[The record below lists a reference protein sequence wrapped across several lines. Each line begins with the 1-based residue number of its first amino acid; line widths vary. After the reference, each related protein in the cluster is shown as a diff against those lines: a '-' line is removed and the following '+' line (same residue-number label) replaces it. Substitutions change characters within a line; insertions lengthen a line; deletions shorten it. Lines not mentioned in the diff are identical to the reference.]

1 MNVLFAGGGSG
12 GHLYPALAIARAMVA
27 ADDRVRPMF
36 VGAKR
41 GIERTILP
49 HSEFPFELL
58 DLHPLYRAQPWLNWR
73 TVVGSAASWRRIA
86 RITAESLPRALVATG
101 GYAAGVALG
110 VASTRRIPIV
120 IQEQN
125 SVPGLTVRMFAA
137 RAAQLHLGFPEAV
150 RQLHLGR
157 GTQVF
162 DSGNPIA
169 PPPVL
174 GDRPPRTEAL
184 ARWGFEPSPDPV
196 LLVFG
201 GSQGAEGINR
211 IVALWLAAGTS
222 GAIGAPDIRVIWA
235 TGPANFERYAHLAS
249 NTVRVVP
256 YISPMADAY
265 AAADFA
271 LARAGAMTTAEL
283 AAWGIPTILVPLPT
297 AAADHQT
304 QNAKALAADGAS
316 ILMLQSE
323 LTPDSLGA
331 NVSRLAHEPAL
342 RDEMRARTL
351 LRARPHAAQDIA
363 AHILAMDCFK

>member
-27 ADDRVRPMF
+27 ADERVRPMF

-49 HSEFPFELL
+49 DCEFPFELL
-58 DLHPLYRAQPWLNWR
+58 DLHPLYRSQPWLNWR
-73 TVVGSAASWRRIA
+73 TVVGSAGSWRRIA
-86 RITAESLPRALVATG
+86 QIAIESAPRALVATG

-137 RAAQLHLGFPEAV
+137 RAAQLHLGFPEAL
-150 RQLHLGR
+150 RQLHPGR
-157 GTQVF
+157 ATQVF

-169 PPPVL
+169 PPPEARL
-174 GDRPPRTEAL
+174 PRGEAL
-184 ARWGFEPSPDPV
+184 ARWDFESSAEPV

-211 IVALWLAAGTS
+211 VVALWLAASAAETTRAAGV
-222 GAIGAPDIRVIWA
+222 RVIWA

-271 LARAGAMTTAEL
+271 VARAGAMTTAEL
-283 AAWGIPTILVPLPT
+283 AAWGIPTILIPLPT

-304 QNAKALAADGAS
+304 HNARALAADGAS
-316 ILMLQSE
+316 ILIIQSE

-351 LRARPHAAQDIA
+351 LRARPHAAQEIA